1 MRQAMIVEFV
11 PQHPQE
17 IDLHAG
23 TAPQGHE
30 EARRWLDEQFTA
42 YECEPLN
49 PLGKVLTKDKL
60 IVLAEAIGVR
70 GFEADAAL
78 RQAFARAAIA
88 MLGSGSVHI
97 DVDARKVSF

>member
-1 MRQAMIVEFV
+1 MSASVRLSFGPAEVICHPPEGAAPDSVEN
-11 PQHPQE
+11 
-17 IDLHAG
+17 
-23 TAPQGHE
+23 
-30 EARRWLDEQFTA
+30 ARRWLDEQFTA

-70 GFEADAAL
+70 GFEADETL
-78 RQAFARAAIA
+78 RQDYARAATA
-88 MLGSGSVHI
+88 LLGSGSVQV

>member
-1 MRQAMIVEFV
+1 MSASVRLSFGPAEVICHPPKGAAPDSVE
-11 PQHPQE
+11 
-17 IDLHAG
+17 
-23 TAPQGHE
+23 T
-30 EARRWLDEQFTA
+30 ARRWLDEQFTA

-49 PLGKVLTKDKL
+49 PLGKVLTKDKF

-88 MLGSGSVHI
+88 MLGSDSVHI

>member
-1 MRQAMIVEFV
+1 MSASVRLSFGPAEVICHPPEGAASDSVEN
-11 PQHPQE
+11 
-17 IDLHAG
+17 
-23 TAPQGHE
+23 
-30 EARRWLDEQFTA
+30 ARRWLDEQFTA

-97 DVDARKVSF
+97 DVDARKVAF

>member
-1 MRQAMIVEFV
+1 MSASVRLSFGPSEVICHLPEGATPASVE
-11 PQHPQE
+11 
-17 IDLHAG
+17 D
-23 TAPQGHE
+23 
-30 EARRWLDEQFTA
+30 ARRWLDEQFTA

-78 RQAFARAAIA
+78 RQAYARAALA

-97 DVDARKVSF
+97 DVDARKVIF